1 MTNAIVCVHASAGSG
16 RQWSALARAFGTRHV
31 VHAPELSG
39 GATRSSLD
47 DDVAIVE
54 AAIAMAGAPAHLVG
68 HSYGAAVALLAALR
82 NPGAVAS
89 LVVYEPVAFWLLR
102 HDARGAG
109 VGSERSAQAWR
120 EVRAVADGLAAD
132 VSAGRAGQAAGRFV
146 DYWSGA
152 GTWAAMGER
161 AREAVMQRMP
171 GVLSNFD
178 CVSAESVPL
187 AAFAKLPMPAMW
199 IGGAESR
206 DPPLRV
212 GELLGAALPQMGCY
226 TLPSAGHMGP
236 VTHAGLVNS
245 LISGFVNA
253 QRPRQVAAAWRK
265 AA

>member
-16 RQWSALARAFGTRHV
+16 RQWSALARALGARHV
-31 VHAPELSG
+31 VHAPDLSG
-39 GATRSSLD
+39 GATRNSLD
-47 DDVAIVE
+47 EDVAIVE

-82 NPGAVAS
+82 NPRAVAS
-89 LVVYEPVAFWLLR
+89 LAMYEPVLFWLLR
-102 HDARGAG
+102 HDARGVG
-109 VGSERSAQAWR
+109 FGSERSAQAWR
-120 EVRAVADGLAAD
+120 EVREVADGLAAD
-132 VSAGRAGQAAGRFV
+132 FAAGRTGQAAGRFV
-146 DYWSGA
+146 DYWSGP

-161 AREAVMQRMP
+161 QREVVTQRMP

-178 CVSAESVPL
+178 CLSAESVPL
-187 AAFAKLPMPAMW
+187 AAIAKLPMPAMW

-212 GELLGAALPQMGCY
+212 GELLGAALLQMVRY
-226 TLPSAGHMGP
+226 TLPAVGHMGP

-245 LISGFVNA
+245 LIAGFVNA